1 MTPVRTLELS
11 CSLDA
16 APEEVWTRVTSFA
29 GVNDELRPV
38 LRMTWPEERAG
49 LGIAQAPVGTRL
61 CRSWLLLLGVLPV
74 GFDDVTLVELEALR
88 FVEES
93 PMTGMR
99 RWRHE
104 RTVTPHG
111 DGCRVTDR
119 LTFEPRIRLA
129 EPLVALG
136 VGWLFRHRHRRLRGR
151 PQLRAR

>member
-74 GFDDVTLVELEALR
+74 GFAATGTGGCAGGLR
-88 FVEES
+88 S
-93 PMTGMR
+93 G
-99 RWRHE
+99 
-104 RTVTPHG
+104 
-111 DGCRVTDR
+111 
-119 LTFEPRIRLA
+119 
-129 EPLVALG
+129 
-136 VGWLFRHRHRRLRGR
+136 RGR
-151 PQLRAR
+151 RAGPGG